1 MREPIRRWGPPLA
14 WMTLI
19 FILSAQPSLP
29 GPTDTFW
36 DTLLKK
42 TGHFVVYAVLARLYL
57 RAMNA
62 GGKRGRWMAWGLAVL
77 YAASDEL
84 HQSFVPGRHA
94 RLTDVL
100 IDAAGAATLW
110 LRRPRT

>member
-1 MREPIRRWGPPLA
+1 MRDLLRRWGPPTA

-29 GPTDTFW
+29 GPPDAFW

-42 TGHFVVYAVLARLYL
+42 TGHFVAYAVLARLYL
-57 RAMNA
+57 RAMNV
-62 GGKRGRWMAWGLAVL
+62 RGNRRRWIAWGLAVL
-77 YAASDEL
+77 YAISDEI

-100 IDAAGAATLW
+100 IDAAGATTLW
-110 LRRPRT
+110 LWRPRT